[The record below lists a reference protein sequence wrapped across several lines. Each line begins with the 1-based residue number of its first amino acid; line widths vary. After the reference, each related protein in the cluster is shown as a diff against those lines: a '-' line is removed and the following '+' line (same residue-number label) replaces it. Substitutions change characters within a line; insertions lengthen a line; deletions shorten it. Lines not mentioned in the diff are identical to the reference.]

1 MEAEN
6 LLAIFLKRHR
16 GSVVEHELPSA
27 FDAILVRLWEAGR
40 AAWPGLDVGAGLFIR
55 HLAERTPPDIDLA
68 RALAEVHAADLYLAC
83 ACAHGLKGAVERFEA
98 SYAPTI
104 AAFVRLID
112 GSPSFGDEVRQVLRE
127 KLFVH
132 RNGEL
137 PKIAGYSGRGPLSS
151 WVGVAAQRTGL
162 SLVRG
167 NSARDHTGDHEL
179 IEALPAGADPEL
191 DYLKIRYRTE
201 FREAF
206 HAALAALTQ
215 RERVILRLHLV
226 SGMSHEKIGVLY
238 KVNQST
244 VSRWIAK
251 SRETIA
257 CEVQRHLHERLGVSR
272 SDIGSLADLVASQ
285 LDLSLARWLGE
296 ERG

>member
-6 LLAIFLKRHR
+6 LLAIFLKHHR

-55 HLAERTPPDIDLA
+55 YLAERTPPDIDLA

-83 ACAHGLKGAVERFEA
+83 ACAHGLKGAAERFEA

-112 GSPSFGDEVRQVLRE
+112 GSPSFGDEVRQVLGE

-167 NSARDHTGDHEL
+167 NGARDQTGDHQL